1 MRVSAVQRRVIG
13 IIIDWDQPT
22 QHSMA
27 GNSGSPRFSSHPR
40 ILLVNLTFALKKPR
54 ERDSDSGG
62 KEGEGRGDNLLPPA
76 PDRRTDGC
84 SRPLSLHGCSIRGC
98 IDLRR
103 VSRNLVPIVV
113 LFRGPEFE
121 EEFSTNSL
129 IRKIAR
135 RARSKKASAAPRR
148 GK

>member
-54 ERDSDSGG
+54 ETATAAEKKA
-62 KEGEGRGDNLLPPA
+62 KEGATIYCPLPQ
-76 PDRRTDGC
+76 TDGRTAAAAHYRYTGARC
-84 SRPLSLHGCSIRGC
+84 AGALIYVGSHATS
-98 IDLRR
+98 
-103 VSRNLVPIVV
+103 
-113 LFRGPEFE
+113 FR
-121 EEFSTNSL
+121 
-129 IRKIAR
+129 
-135 RARSKKASAAPRR
+135 
-148 GK
+148 